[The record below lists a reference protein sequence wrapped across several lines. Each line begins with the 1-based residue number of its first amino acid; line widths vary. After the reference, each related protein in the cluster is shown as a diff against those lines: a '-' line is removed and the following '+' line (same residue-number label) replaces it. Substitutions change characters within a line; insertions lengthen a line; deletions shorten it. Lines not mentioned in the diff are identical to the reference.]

1 MTLFL
6 TIVVVLPIAALVSAS
21 RSEGLSGFWDAVTAP
36 EAVAALKLTVGMAV
50 VVALTNAVA
59 GTLIAWVLVRDQFPG
74 KSVVNAIIDLP
85 FALPTIVAGLLV
97 LALYGPRSP
106 IGVHAAYT
114 RWSIYL
120 VLLFVTLPFVVRTV
134 QPVLLELDTQM
145 EEAARSL
152 GAHELKVFNR
162 IVLPSIFPGILSGVA
177 MAFARACGEIGAI
190 VILSGNLPY
199 KTEVASVYVF
209 NQNQTGNGQAAAAVA
224 VVLLLISFVVL
235 LAIGGVRR
243 MATRFE
249 RA

>member
-1 MTLFL
+1 VTLFL

-74 KSVVNAIIDLP
+74 KSVVNAVIDLP

-209 NQNQTGNGQAAAAVA
+209 NQNQTGNAQAAAAVA